1 MSEEAKK
8 TAPAQEAEQPETA
21 PEEKAQQAA
30 PEQEPAAEAA
40 DPKDDKKKDGGWF
53 NKKARELEA
62 VKAKLDAA
70 EANAAQAKDQLLRM
84 AAEYEN
90 YRKRSTRE
98 ADQKFNDGVSFA
110 VNQIIP
116 ILDTLEMAANA
127 PTTDENYK
135 KGVTMTLDK
144 AAKALDALHVEE
156 IEALGKPFD
165 PNFMN
170 AVQQIPARTD
180 RRAALSSRS
189 TRRVTSWATR
199 SSATR
204 PSWWPSKSAKTRRGF
219 EYRHPLHI

>member
-1 MSEEAKK
+1 MSKEAKK

-90 YRKRSTRE
+90 YRKLRWRG
-98 ADQKFNDGVSFA
+98 DGL
-110 VNQIIP
+110 P
-116 ILDTLEMAANA
+116 L
-127 PTTDENYK
+127 
-135 KGVTMTLDK
+135 
-144 AAKALDALHVEE
+144 
-156 IEALGKPFD
+156 
-165 PNFMN
+165 
-170 AVQQIPARTD
+170 
-180 RRAALSSRS
+180 
-189 TRRVTSWATR
+189 
-199 SSATR
+199 
-204 PSWWPSKSAKTRRGF
+204 
-219 EYRHPLHI
+219 RH